1 MSSGLATVVLAAVNV
16 SAMQSTRLALII
28 NS

>member
-1 MSSGLATVVLAAVNV
+1 MSYGLATVVLAAVNV
-16 SAMQSTRLALII
+16 SAVHSTRLALII